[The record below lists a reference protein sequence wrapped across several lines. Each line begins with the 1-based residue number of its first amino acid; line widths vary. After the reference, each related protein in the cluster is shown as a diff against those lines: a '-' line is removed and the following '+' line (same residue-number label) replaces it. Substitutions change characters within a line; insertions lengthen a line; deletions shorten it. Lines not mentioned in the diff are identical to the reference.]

1 MAFIHNLRRGVAALS
16 AALMVSFAGPALAQM
31 PNQVVLT
38 PQIVAA
44 VIASY
49 PDVKRTTG
57 ELEAQYGDPG
67 GGSADPGSALGAWL
81 MVSGAHAA
89 LNGAVQAHG
98 FADYQTWVGTVT
110 SVVFAYTFTGEGG
123 AANAQIAEAIAG
135 IQNNPNLTDAQ
146 KQMMLQQMQASMGAI
161 AMMQPSQ
168 ENIDAVAPYAAE
180 LKAMFESN

>member
-1 MAFIHNLRRGVAALS
+1 LAFIDNLRRGVAALT
-16 AALMVSFAGPALAQM
+16 AALMLMFAGPALAQM
-31 PNQVVLT
+31 PNQVALT

-49 PDVKRTTG
+49 PDVKQTADQ
-57 ELEAQYGDPG
+57 LEAQYGEPG
-67 GGSADPGSALGAWL
+67 GGSDPGSAFGAWL

-98 FADYQTWVGTVT
+98 FADYQSWMGALT
-110 SVVFAYTFTGEGG
+110 SVFFAYTFAGEGG
-123 AANAQIAEAIAG
+123 NANAQMAEAIAG

-146 KQMMLQQMQASMGAI
+146 KEMMLQQMQASMGAM

-180 LKAMFESN
+180 IEAMLENN

>member
-1 MAFIHNLRRGVAALS
+1 
-16 AALMVSFAGPALAQM
+16 MVSFAVPAPAQM

-67 GGSADPGSALGAWL
+67 GGGDDPDSALGAWL

-110 SVVFAYTFTGEGG
+110 SVVFAYTFAGEGG
-123 AANAQIAEAIAG
+123 GANAQMAEAIAG
-135 IQNNPNLTDAQ
+135 IQNNPNLTDEQ

-161 AMMQPSQ
+161 AMMQPPQ
-168 ENIDAVAPYAAE
+168 QNIDAVAPYAAE
-180 LKAMFESN
+180 LEAMFESD